1 MARRDKAVFQQRN
14 KHERIGDCAAPLSA
28 ATYNTAMRIAW
39 RKVLPIVQLAA
50 YVLLVWSGC
59 WYRPTWQQ
67 WFAAKPSQSSGSVPF
82 YPTWID
88 GIEPIPEQLAAG
100 LNFPAVAVAALSLVA
115 FDGYLRT
122 GASRDFAMHVLT
134 AIYTPMLWFLIGRRL
149 DGRTRTKII
158 TVSRLRKLLAIIAFA
173 GLLFAASLMLWV
185 LVEGQRY
192 TVTALSFAWILA
204 GIIVIW
210 RRLRQRIP
218 AQP

>member
-1 MARRDKAVFQQRN
+1 MGGR
-14 KHERIGDCAAPLSA
+14 G
-28 ATYNTAMRIAW
+28 
-39 RKVLPIVQLAA
+39 RK
-50 YVLLVWSGC
+50 
-59 WYRPTWQQ
+59 
-67 WFAAKPSQSSGSVPF
+67 SS
-82 YPTWID
+82 
-88 GIEPIPEQLAAG
+88 
-100 LNFPAVAVAALSLVA
+100 
-115 FDGYLRT
+115 
-122 GASRDFAMHVLT
+122 
-134 AIYTPMLWFLIGRRL
+134 
-149 DGRTRTKII
+149 